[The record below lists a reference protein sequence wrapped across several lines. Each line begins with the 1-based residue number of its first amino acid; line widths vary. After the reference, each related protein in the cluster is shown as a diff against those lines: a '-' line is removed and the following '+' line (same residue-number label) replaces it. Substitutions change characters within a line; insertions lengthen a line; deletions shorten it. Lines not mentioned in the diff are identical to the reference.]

1 VDNKDC
7 AAMPGAQA
15 ASSSRTSSRAGRI
28 GGRAGWLFDRPYLLL
43 PLTSLFWAGNVV
55 IGRFIAGHVPP
66 ITLSVVRWAGATVL
80 LLPFAARHL
89 ARDWPVIRKRAV
101 LLAFLALTGFSAYNT
116 MAYYG
121 LQYTTAINGLLLQ
134 SVAPLF
140 VALWSFVLFRDQ
152 LTLRQAG
159 GICLSLSGVV
169 VIICHGSLDVL
180 LSIDFNRGDI
190 WFVIALLIYAFYTA
204 MLRKR
209 PDIHPF
215 SFLAVGMG
223 VGAVLL
229 LPAMALE
236 LARGAT
242 FIFDTESV
250 ASFAYICIFPSLLGY
265 LFLNR
270 GIELIGANR
279 AAPFMHLVPVFGSV
293 LAIVLLGER
302 FEFFHAV
309 GYALVFAGITI
320 ATRR

>member
-1 VDNKDC
+1 MTLEV
-7 AAMPGAQA
+7 GAGNQG
-15 ASSSRTSSRAGRI
+15 RAG
-28 GGRAGWLFDRPYLLL
+28 GWLFDQPYLLL
-43 PLTSLFWAGNVV
+43 SLTALFWAGNVV
-55 IGRFIAGHVPP
+55 LGRFVAGHIPP
-66 ITLSVVRWAGATVL
+66 MTLSFVRWAGAFMV

-89 ARDWPVIRKRAV
+89 VRDWPTIRKHAR
-101 LLAFLALTGFSAYNT
+101 LLTLLALTGFSAYNT

-140 VALWSFVLFRDQ
+140 VALWTFVLFRDR
-152 LTLRQAG
+152 LTLRQAL
-159 GICLSLSGVV
+159 GIGLSLTGVV
-169 VIICHGSLDVL
+169 VIICHGSLAIL
-180 LSIDFNRGDI
+180 LSIAFNRGDV

-209 PDIHPF
+209 PVMHPL

-223 VGAVLL
+223 GGALFLV
-229 LPAMALE
+229 PAMVLE
-236 LARGAT
+236 LNGGRTVT
-242 FIFDTESV
+242 FDAESV
-250 ASFAYICIFPSLLGY
+250 SSFVYICIFPSLLGY

-270 GIELIGANR
+270 GVELIGANR

-302 FEFFHAV
+302 FEVFHAI

-320 ATRR
+320 ATRKVSSRRK